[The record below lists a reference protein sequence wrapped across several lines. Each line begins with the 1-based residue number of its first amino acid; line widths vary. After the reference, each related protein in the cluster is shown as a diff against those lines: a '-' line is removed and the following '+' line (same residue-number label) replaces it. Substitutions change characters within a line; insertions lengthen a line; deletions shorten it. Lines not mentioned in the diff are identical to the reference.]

1 MDYPKGSVWRKWDL
15 HVHTPSSIIQEYGGN
30 NDDTWE
36 RFLGEL
42 ESLPPEFKVLG
53 INDYLFIDG
62 YQRVREEK
70 AQGRLANIDLILPV
84 IELRLDKFG
93 GTNSHLS
100 KVNYHIIFS
109 DEIDPATIQ
118 SQFINALSS
127 HYHLTPIY
135 ESLQPQWSAVPT
147 RESLADLG
155 QKIINS
161 VPEERREQFGQPLI
175 EGFNNITFN
184 LDDVLGILSR
194 SSYFRGK
201 FLTAVG
207 KTEWWNIKWNDHSI
221 ADKKNIINNAH
232 FVFISAETVS
242 DCQKARRQLS
252 TSGVNDRLLDC
263 SDAHRFS
270 DASYKDRIG
279 KCYTW
284 IKADPTFRGLT
295 LAFYEPDTRIFLGD
309 VPPKVQVV
317 DGNRTKYIRSVR
329 IRKKPGSALDEVWY
343 GDVELELN
351 HDMVAIIGNKGT
363 GKSAL
368 SEVIGLLGNT
378 RNDDHF
384 SFLCSQRFRTPAY
397 NRSEHF
403 EATLMWESG
412 TEEVISLDAA
422 ADHNRNELVKYIP
435 QGFFD
440 EICNEIATGEETSF
454 DKELKKVIFSH
465 VEPADRLGQ
474 STLDG
479 LLAYRTSQTYDAIQI
494 LQSQLH
500 EINEEIIGLEKQL
513 EEAYRLQLENAVQMN
528 TRELEAHDQSK
539 PGEVAKPEEQLR
551 QGMFEISREI
561 EAAKRQRA
569 LLSARLTSSQRTKEE
584 KALLISRADRV
595 LQQIENFKKQY
606 EIFKEGSATELEYL
620 GIRFEEVVR
629 LELRTDPIKTRRSQ
643 AEESR
648 IVAAEQCDPKNPNS
662 VAFRVS
668 EIDQKIRDLQ
678 TRLDEPHRKYQ
689 AYQTALREW
698 TEKRAEIVGDENTS
712 GSLEYY
718 KKRIKDIESAPERL
732 NIAKERRLE
741 LVGKIYRSIS
751 KLAGTYRELYA
762 PVQQFI
768 DAYPVAE
775 GVFQMEFGV
784 SIVNVDFHRKFFD
797 WIGRNVVGS
806 FYGAVEGDKKLR
818 DILARHDFNNEPG
831 VIAFLNDIMDHL
843 MYDKRDADNP
853 QPVKIG
859 GQLRKDRTVISL
871 YDYIFSL
878 DYLRPRYVLK
888 LGGKELGQ
896 LSPGERGILLLAF
909 YLLIDKDNIPLVIDQ
924 PEENLDNQTLYEFLV
939 NCIKDAKKRRQI
951 IIVTHNPN
959 LAVVCDAEQIVCCSI
974 DKVQG
979 NRIEYE
985 SGSIENPTI
994 NKRIVDILEGTKPA
1008 FDNRKLKY
1016 EPPIIGI

>member
-1 MDYPKGSVWRKWDL
+1 MNYPRGSMWRKWDL
-15 HVHTPSSIIQEYGGN
+15 HVHTPASIIQEYGGD
-30 NDDTWE
+30 NDETWE

-42 ESLPPEFKVLG
+42 ENLPPEFKVLG

-62 YQRVREEK
+62 YRRVREEK
-70 AQGRLANIDLILPV
+70 TKGRLANIDLVLPV

-93 GTNSHLS
+93 GTDSHWS

-109 DEIDPATIQ
+109 DEIDPEIIQ
-118 SQFINALSS
+118 YQFINALYSS
-127 HYHLTPIY
+127 YHLSPIY
-135 ESLQPQWSAVPT
+135 ESLQPEWVAVPT
-147 RESLADLG
+147 RDSLADLG
-155 QKIINS
+155 QKIIDS
-161 VPEERREQFGQPLI
+161 VPEERKGQFGSPLI
-175 EGFNNITFN
+175 EGFNNVTFK
-184 LDDVLGILSR
+184 LDEIMRILS
-194 SSYFRGK
+194 SPYFGGK
-201 FLTAVG
+201 CLTAVG

-221 ADKKNIINNAH
+221 ADKKNTINNTH
-232 FVFISAETVS
+232 FVFVSAETVFDCRKAKQRLS
-242 DCQKARRQLS
+242 D
-252 TSGVNDRLLDC
+252 SGVNDRLLDC

-270 DASYKDRIG
+270 GASYKDRIG

-284 IKADPTFRGLT
+284 IKADPTFRGLV
-295 LAFYEPDTRIFLGD
+295 LALYEPDGRIFLGD
-309 VPPKVQVV
+309 APPKVQVV

-329 IRKKPGSALDEVWY
+329 IRKKSDSTLDEVWY
-343 GDVELELN
+343 DDVELELN

-384 SFLCSQRFRTPAY
+384 SFLCPQRFRTPICD
-397 NRSEHF
+397 RSKHF
-403 EATLMWESG
+403 EAILLWESE
-412 TEEVISLDAA
+412 TEEIISLDAH
-422 ADHNRNELVKYIP
+422 ADHDLNELVKYIP

-440 EICNEIATGEETSF
+440 EVCNEIASGEETNF

-474 STLDG
+474 NTLDD
-479 LLAYRTSQTYDAIQI
+479 LLAYRTNQTYDAIQI

-500 EINEEIIGLEKQL
+500 ELNEEIIRLEEQL
-513 EEAYRLQLENAVQMN
+513 GEAYRLQLENAVQMK

-539 PGEVAKPEEQLR
+539 PAEVAKPEKQLQ
-551 QGMFEISREI
+551 QGMVEISQEI
-561 EAAKRQRA
+561 EEAKNQRA
-569 LLSARLTSSQRTKEE
+569 LLLASLTSSQKTREE

-595 LQQIENFKKQY
+595 LEQIENFQRQY
-606 EIFKEGSATELEYL
+606 EIFREGTAAELEYL
-620 GIRFEEVVR
+620 GIKFEEVVQ
-629 LELRTDPIKTRRSQ
+629 LELRTDPIKTKCSQ

-648 IVAAEQCDPKNPNS
+648 TVAAGQCDPSNPDS
-662 VAFRVS
+662 FAFKIS
-668 EIDQKIRDLQ
+668 EIDQKIQDLQ

-689 AYQTALREW
+689 AYKTALREW
-698 TEKRAEIVGDENTS
+698 EEKQAEIVGGENTS
-712 GSLEYY
+712 GSLEYC
-718 KKRIKDIESAPERL
+718 KRQLKDIEAAPWRL
-732 NIAKERRLE
+732 ETAKGRRLE
-741 LVGKIYRSIS
+741 LVGEIYRSIS
-751 KLAGTYRELYA
+751 KLADTYRKLYA

-768 DAYPVAE
+768 DTYLIAE
-775 GVFQMEFGV
+775 DVFQMEFGV
-784 SIVNVDFHRKFFD
+784 SIVNVDVHRKFFD

-806 FYGAVEGDKKLR
+806 FYGTVEGDKKLR
-818 DILARHDFNNEPG
+818 DILARHDFNNESG
-831 VIAFLNDIMDHL
+831 VIAFLNNIMDHL
-843 MYDKRDADNP
+843 MYDRRDPDNP
-853 QPVKIG
+853 QLVKIAD
-859 GQLRKDRTVISL
+859 QLRKDRTVISL

-878 DYLRPRYVLK
+878 EYLRPRYVLK

-939 NCIKDAKKRRQI
+939 NCIKDAKERRQI

-959 LAVVCDAEQIVCCSI
+959 LAVVCDAEQVVCCFI

-985 SGSIENPTI
+985 SGSIESPTI
-994 NKRIVDILEGTKPA
+994 NQRIVDILEGTKPA

-1016 EPPIIGI
+1016 EPPIMGT

>member
-1 MDYPKGSVWRKWDL
+1 MNYPRGSMWRKWDL
-15 HVHTPSSIIQEYGGN
+15 HVHTPASIIQEYGGD
-30 NDDTWE
+30 NDETWE
-36 RFLGEL
+36 RFLSEL
-42 ESLPPEFKVLG
+42 ENLPPEFKVLG

-62 YQRVREEK
+62 YRRVREEK
-70 AQGRLANIDLILPV
+70 RQGRLANIDLILPV

-93 GTNSHLS
+93 GTDSHLS
-100 KVNYHIIFS
+100 KINYHIILS
-109 DEIDPATIQ
+109 DEIDPEIIQ
-118 SQFINALSS
+118 HQFINALYSS
-127 HYHLTPIY
+127 YYLSPIY
-135 ESLQPQWSAVPT
+135 QSLQSKWVAVPT
-147 RESLADLG
+147 RDSLADLG
-155 QKIINS
+155 QKIIDS
-161 VPEERREQFGQPLI
+161 VPEEKKGQFGLPLI
-175 EGFNNITFN
+175 EGFNNVTFKR
-184 LDDVLGILSR
+184 DDILRILS
-194 SSYFRGK
+194 SHYFRGK
-201 FLTAVG
+201 CLTAVG

-221 ADKKNIINNAH
+221 ADKKNIINNTH

-242 DCQKARRQLS
+242 NCRKAKQQLS
-252 TSGVNDRLLDC
+252 ISGVNDRLLDC

-284 IKADPTFRGLT
+284 IKADPTFRGLA
-295 LAFYEPDTRIFLGD
+295 LALYEPDARIFLGD
-309 VPPKVQVV
+309 APPKVQVV

-329 IRKKPGSALDEVWY
+329 IRKKSDSTLDEVWY
-343 GDVELELN
+343 DDIELELN

-368 SEVIGLLGNT
+368 SEVVGLLGNT

-384 SFLCSQRFRTPAY
+384 SFLCRQRFRTPVY

-403 EATLMWESG
+403 EATLVWESG
-412 TEEVISLDAA
+412 IEEIISLDAP
-422 ADHNRNELVKYIP
+422 ADHNLDELVKYIP

-440 EICNEIATGEETSF
+440 EVCNEIASGEETNF

-474 STLDG
+474 NTLDD
-479 LLAYRTSQTYDAIQI
+479 LLAYRTNQTYDAIQI

-500 EINEEIIGLEKQL
+500 ELNEEIIRLEEQL
-513 EEAYRLQLENAVQMN
+513 GEAYRLQLENAVQMK

-539 PGEVAKPEEQLR
+539 PAEVAKPEKQLQ
-551 QGMFEISREI
+551 QGMVEISQEI
-561 EAAKRQRA
+561 EEAKNQRA
-569 LLSARLTSSQRTKEE
+569 LLLASLTSSQKTREE

-595 LQQIENFKKQY
+595 LEQIENFQRQY
-606 EIFKEGSATELEYL
+606 EIFRGGTAAELEYL
-620 GIRFEEVVR
+620 GIKFEEVVQ
-629 LELRTDPIKTRRSQ
+629 LELRTDPIKTKCSQ

-648 IVAAEQCDPKNPNS
+648 TVAAGQCDPSNPDS
-662 VAFRVS
+662 FAFKIS
-668 EIDQKIRDLQ
+668 EIDQKIQDLQ

-689 AYQTALREW
+689 AYKTALREW
-698 TEKRAEIVGDENTS
+698 EEKQAEIVGGENTS
-712 GSLEYY
+712 GSLEYC
-718 KKRIKDIESAPERL
+718 KRQLKDIEAAPWRL
-732 NIAKERRLE
+732 ETAKGGRLE
-741 LVGKIYRSIS
+741 LVGEIYRSIS
-751 KLAGTYRELYA
+751 KLADTYRKLYA

-768 DAYPVAE
+768 DTYPIAE
-775 GVFQMEFGV
+775 DVFQMEFGV
-784 SIVNVDFHRKFFD
+784 SIVNVDVHRKFFD

-806 FYGAVEGDKKLR
+806 FYGTVEGDKKLR
-818 DILARHDFNNEPG
+818 DILARHDFNNESG
-831 VIAFLNDIMDHL
+831 VIAFLNNIMDHL
-843 MYDKRDADNP
+843 MYDRRDPDNP
-853 QPVKIG
+853 QLVKIAD
-859 GQLRKDRTVISL
+859 QLRKDRTVISL

-878 DYLRPRYVLK
+878 EYLRPRYVLK

-939 NCIKDAKKRRQI
+939 NCIKDAKERRQI

-959 LAVVCDAEQIVCCSI
+959 LAVVCDAEQVVCCSI

-994 NKRIVDILEGTKPA
+994 NQRIVDILEGTKPA

-1016 EPPIIGI
+1016 EPPIMGT